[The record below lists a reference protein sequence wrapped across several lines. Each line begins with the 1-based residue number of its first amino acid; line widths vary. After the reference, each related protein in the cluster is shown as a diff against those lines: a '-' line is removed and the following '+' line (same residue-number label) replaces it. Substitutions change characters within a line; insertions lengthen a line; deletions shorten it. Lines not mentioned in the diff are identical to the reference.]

1 MMQSISTSAG
11 MYMYTTLFPGVEIWY
26 GNCANLDPFCNNT
39 SRSSQNMNAKRFN
52 YYTVVLIS
60 GKENQERCSWY
71 KNVKTT
77 GSEHNSLAGRKG

>member
-1 MMQSISTSAG
+1 MFIDSILQSTSSAFPVVLCNNC
-11 MYMYTTLFPGVEIWY
+11 TTYF
-26 GNCANLDPFCNNT
+26 DPFCNNT
-39 SRSSQNMNAKRFN
+39 SRSTQNMNAKRFN

-60 GKENQERCSWY
+60 GKENQERYSWY